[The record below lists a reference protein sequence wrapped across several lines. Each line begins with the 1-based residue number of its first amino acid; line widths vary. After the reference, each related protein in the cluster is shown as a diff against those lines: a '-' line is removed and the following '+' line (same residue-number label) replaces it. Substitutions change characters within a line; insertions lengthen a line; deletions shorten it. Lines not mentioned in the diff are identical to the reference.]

1 MRGTR
6 GDATVRLAGPQAQ
19 VAKVVQADIH
29 PMPDLAQADLT
40 RNDVQNV
47 ALRVPLADT
56 QIVASTDPTTVAV
69 RIEKLVSRTLPVQVR
84 FANDA
89 PRGFQP
95 SAPTFSSTEIK
106 ITGAQSLVASVA
118 AVFATLRFGPPPTDI
133 APAAAAVGLAAP
145 GHPVERAHAG
155 TPPLRSNL

>member
-1 MRGTR
+1 
-6 GDATVRLAGPQAQ
+6 
-19 VAKVVQADIH
+19 
-29 PMPDLAQADLT
+29 MPDLAQADLT

-84 FANDA
+84 FANDP

-106 ITGAQSLVASVA
+106 ITGAQTLVASVA
-118 AVFATLRFGPPPTDI
+118 AVFPMLRFRDTPLHLPPS
-133 APAAAAVGLAAP
+133 AAAVAGAAA
-145 GHPVERAHAG
+145 GHPGGGVPSG
-155 TPPLRSNL
+155 PPT

>member
-1 MRGTR
+1 
-6 GDATVRLAGPQAQ
+6 
-19 VAKVVQADIH
+19 
-29 PMPDLAQADLT
+29 MPDLAQADLT

-84 FANDA
+84 FANHP

-95 SAPTFSSTEIK
+95 SPPTFSRTEIK
-106 ITGAQSLVASVA
+106 ITGPQSLVARVA
-118 AVFATLRFGPPPTDI
+118 PVLALPRLRPT
-133 APAAAAVGLAAP
+133 P
-145 GHPVERAHAG
+145 
-155 TPPLRSNL
+155 